1 MERHGFNLMD
11 HCLMR
16 DFFGLFCELL
26 PLPKEDKKLLGQLQ
40 HTPNTPS
47 ALILQVFV
55 TFKWFTEGFLHLGFM
70 DRS

>member
-1 MERHGFNLMD
+1 MD

-26 PLPKEDKKLLGQLQ
+26 PVKDKKLLGQLQ
-40 HTPNTPS
+40 HIPNTPS
-47 ALILQVFV
+47 ALILQVFA
-55 TFKWFTEGFLHLGFM
+55 TFKWFTEGFLQLGFM